1 MATVEAPIDR
11 APDGDERTGETTPD
25 RVPGVLAAAGMA
37 SLAAGA
43 IHAAAA
49 GAHGEARQTAITFSV
64 LAAAQLAWGGIALVR
79 SHRLIPLAGIA
90 INLAAVIGWV
100 LAKTSGI
107 SFIEGLEESEGIQF
121 ADTAAAG
128 LAAVAVVGA
137 LLALAP
143 GLTWARSARP
153 GLAGVAALAALGLAA
168 PAMVLTG
175 GHAHG
180 DGGHAE
186 GETAGAHHGG
196 GGEGHEMAEVA
207 LAPEPYDATLPVNLG
222 GVEGVSAEQQ
232 ARAEELVTWT
242 IEDLPQFAADGP
254 NQADEER
261 LNELGYYSI
270 GDSGT
275 GFEHFVNW
283 PSFADDHVL
292 DPNYPESL
300 VFRVTGPNEK
310 TLAAAMFM
318 LNPGDTLEDVPDIGG
333 PLTQWHVH
341 EDLCYAGPENQWVV
355 ADVAMP
361 PRECRPGTSRLG
373 DPIPMIHVWIQ
384 PHECGPFSA
393 LDGIGGG
400 QVAAGQT
407 QSCNHAHGGSN
418 PEAISSEADATI
430 EADGTADVAAATGG

>member
-1 MATVEAPIDR
+1 VFSVDR
-11 APDGDERTGETTPD
+11 AAEDRPADQPADHPGRN

-49 GAHGEARQTAITFSV
+49 GAHGETRQAAIAFTV
-64 LAAAQLAWGGIALVR
+64 LAAAQLAWGGFVLVR
-79 SHRLIPLAGIA
+79 SHRLLTLAGVA
-90 INLAAVIGWV
+90 LNLAAVGGWV

-107 SFIEGLEESEGIQF
+107 SFIEGLEESESIQF
-121 ADTAAAG
+121 ADTTAAG
-128 LAAVAVVGA
+128 LAAVAVVGGV
-137 LLALAP
+137 LALVGGVA
-143 GLTWARSARP
+143 WVRSPRP
-153 GLAGVAALAALGLAA
+153 GLAGVAALAALGLAG

-175 GHAHG
+175 GHAHSSG
-180 DGGHAE
+180 GHDEAAGGHA
-186 GETAGAHHGG
+186 AGGHATG
-196 GGEGHEMAEVA
+196 GHEMAEMA
-207 LAPEPYDATLPVNLG
+207 IAPEPYDATLPVNLS

-232 ARAEELVTWT
+232 ARAEALVTDT
-242 IEDLPQFAADGP
+242 LEDLPQFAADGP

-270 GDSGT
+270 GDAGT

-283 PSFADDHVL
+283 PSFDDEYVL
-292 DPNYPESL
+292 DPNHPESL

-318 LNPGDTLEDVPDIGG
+318 LRRGDTLDDVPDIGG
-333 PLTQWHVH
+333 PLTQFHVH
-341 EDLCYAGPENQWVV
+341 QDLCYAGQPNQWVV

-361 PRECRPGTSRLG
+361 PQECRPGTTRLG
-373 DPIPMIHVWIQ
+373 EPIPMIHVWIQ

-400 QVAAGQT
+400 QVAPGET

-418 PEAISSEADATI
+418 PAAISSEADATI
-430 EADGTADVAAATGG
+430 AADGDVAAGEASGD

>member
-11 APDGDERTGETTPD
+11 APDGDERTGETTSD

-49 GAHGEARQTAITFSV
+49 GAHGEARQSAIAFSV

-107 SFIEGLEESEGIQF
+107 SFIEGLEESEGAQF
-121 ADTAAAG
+121 ADTVAAG

-137 LLALAP
+137 ALSLMS
-143 GLTWARSARP
+143 GVRWVRSPRP
-153 GLAGVAALAALGLAA
+153 ALAGVAALAALGLAG

-180 DGGHAE
+180 AGGHDEAA
-186 GETAGAHHGG
+186 GGHGAHGDT
-196 GGEGHEMAEVA
+196 GHDMAEMDQVA

-283 PSFADDHVL
+283 PSFDDDHVL

-300 VFRVTGPNEK
+300 VFRVTGPGEK

-318 LNPGDTLEDVPDIGG
+318 LRPGDTLEDAPDIGG
-333 PLTQWHVH
+333 PLTQFHVH
-341 EDLCYAGPENQWVV
+341 EDLCYAGPTNQWRV

-361 PRECRPGTSRLG
+361 PEECRAGTSRLG

-400 QVAAGQT
+400 QVAEGQT

-418 PEAISSEADATI
+418 PAAIASDADATI
-430 EADGTADVAAATGG
+430 AADGDVEAASPGG